1 MVPGDLVVSYTI
13 YGSDLLEDAYGSLGI
28 ILAGSWSLGRF
39 RVLFSEGG
47 VRWVPVGTVRR
58 VALYH
63 RVNSR
68 RSVLHSIHEGW

>member
-13 YGSDLLEDAYGSLGI
+13 DWSERPEGAYGSLGI
-28 ILAGSWSLGRF
+28 ILEGSWSLGRF